1 MDYSGENYMKKSS
14 FFNLINKR
22 PRLLNI
28 LLLLSSIYLL
38 STLTAVTQRLI
49 EGPMTNIQLEEKLST
64 IYGSSST
71 IIDQGNN
78 KEFIKSKELIVKNSI
93 YVNNEIFYLSNI
105 TLLGTIIVGLIAVFL
120 MFFRIKMGLLIYI
133 IYSILPIATMY
144 LTTPSDLI
152 LNIPLI
158 ILAISGLI
166 LITLYTKALRKVE
179 VKQLQKR

>member
-152 LNIPLI
+152 LNIPLLILASSGLAFI
-158 ILAISGLI
+158 IL
-166 LITLYTKALRKVE
+166 YTNALRRTQV
-179 VKQLQKR
+179 

>member
-71 IIDQGNN
+71 IIDQGAN

-152 LNIPLI
+152 LNIPLLILASSGLAFI
-158 ILAISGLI
+158 IL
-166 LITLYTKALRKVE
+166 YTNALRRTQV
-179 VKQLQKR
+179 

>member
-120 MFFRIKMGLLIYI
+120 MFFTIKMGLLIYI

-152 LNIPLI
+152 LNIPLLILASSGLAFI
-158 ILAISGLI
+158 IL
-166 LITLYTKALRKVE
+166 YTNALRRTQV
-179 VKQLQKR
+179 

>member
-1 MDYSGENYMKKSS
+1 
-14 FFNLINKR
+14 
-22 PRLLNI
+22 
-28 LLLLSSIYLL
+28 
-38 STLTAVTQRLI
+38 
-49 EGPMTNIQLEEKLST
+49 
-64 IYGSSST
+64 
-71 IIDQGNN
+71 
-78 KEFIKSKELIVKNSI
+78 
-93 YVNNEIFYLSNI
+93 
-105 TLLGTIIVGLIAVFL
+105 
-120 MFFRIKMGLLIYI
+120 MGLLIYI